1 MTAEDIMLFEIELLE
16 LLKEVI
22 DPEVEINIVDMGLI
36 YNLTYDGVGIVNIDL
51 TFSTPS
57 CPLGDT
63 IMANIRETI
72 NQKYPDFIVS
82 IDLVFEPKWTPAMIS
97 DDGRKMLG

>member
-36 YNLTYDGVGIVNIDL
+36 YKLTYDGEGIVNIDL

-63 IMANIRETI
+63 IMTNIRETI

-82 IDLVFEPKWTPAMIS
+82 IELVFEPKWTPAMIS
-97 DDGRKMLG
+97 DEGRKMLG

>member
-36 YNLTYDGVGIVNIDL
+36 YKLTYDGEGIVNIDL

-63 IMANIRETI
+63 IMTNVRETI

>member
-1 MTAEDIMLFEIELLE
+1 MTAEDIMLFEIDLLE

-36 YNLTYDGVGIVNIDL
+36 YNLTYDGEGIVNIDL

-72 NQKYPDFIVS
+72 NQKHPNFIVS

>member
-16 LLKEVI
+16 LLKKVI
-22 DPEVEINIVDMGLI
+22 DPEIEINIVDMGLI
-36 YNLTYDGVGIVNIDL
+36 YNLTYDGEGIVNIDL

-63 IMANIRETI
+63 IMTNIRETI

-82 IDLVFEPKWTPAMIS
+82 IDLTFEPKWTPAMIS

>member
-36 YNLTYDGVGIVNIDL
+36 YKLTYDGEGIVNIDL

-63 IMANIRETI
+63 IMTNIRETI

>member
-1 MTAEDIMLFEIELLE
+1 MTAEDIMLFEIDLLE

-36 YNLTYDGVGIVNIDL
+36 YNLTYDGEGIVNIDL

-57 CPLGDT
+57 CPLGET
-63 IMANIRETI
+63 IMTNIRETI
-72 NQKYPDFIVS
+72 NKKYPDFIVS
-82 IDLVFEPKWTPAMIS
+82 IDLTFEPKWTPAMIS
-97 DDGRKMLG
+97 DEGRKMLG